1 MNSLE
6 KVRRAKEFLEGSGIE
21 DSDREAELIVAH
33 CLGTERLILYK
44 DNPPVPDTVLQEIDE
59 FVKRRS
65 GREPLQYIL
74 GYTEFHG
81 IKIKVGQGV
90 LIPRPETELLAEEAI
105 KTVRRK
111 ASNPP
116 IRPFSKASNPPIPPF
131 SKGGQGGITA
141 DEITSRLPLRILDL
155 CTGSGCVALALANEF
170 PDAGVYGTD
179 ASEDAISYAR
189 ENARINN
196 IGNVTFL
203 KGSLFEPI
211 KEILTADSPSPFDVI
226 ASNPPYIRSN
236 DIQYLQP
243 EIREWEPA
251 EALDGGE
258 DGLDYYRT
266 IIPGAR
272 DYLKERGSL
281 VLEIGIGQADAI
293 RRMAEDAG
301 FEDIEV
307 IRDYA
312 GIERIVSLLKER
324 R

>member
-6 KVRRAKEFLEGSGIE
+6 KVRQAKEFLEGSGIE
-21 DSDREAELIVAH
+21 DADREAELIVAH

-44 DNPPVPDTVLQEIDE
+44 DNPPIPETVLQKIDE

-81 IKIKVGQGV
+81 IKIKVGPGV

-105 KTVRRK
+105 KIVKR
-111 ASNPP
+111 
-116 IRPFSKASNPPIPPF
+116 KASNPPIPPF
-131 SKGGQGGITA
+131 SKGGQGGITGNQM
-141 DEITSRLPLRILDL
+141 TSRSPLRILDL

-170 PDAGVYGTD
+170 ADAEVYGTD
-179 ASEDAISYAR
+179 ASDDAVSYAR

-196 IGNVTFL
+196 IGNVIFL
-203 KGSLFEPI
+203 KGSLFDPVRKIFTEDGSS
-211 KEILTADSPSPFDVI
+211 AFDLI
-226 ASNPPYIRSN
+226 TSNPPYIRHD
-236 DIQYLQP
+236 DIKYLQP

-272 DYLKERGSL
+272 DYLRERGSL
-281 VLEIGIGQADAI
+281 ILEIGIGQADAVK
-293 RRMAEDAG
+293 RMAGDAG
-301 FEDIEV
+301 FSDISSTK
-307 IRDYA
+307 DYA
-312 GIERIVSLLKER
+312 GIERIVTLMKER
-324 R
+324 G